1 MIRPAS
7 LAACTW
13 LLLLSACDK
22 KEAPSGSPLPSPSAS
37 ASASVAVV
45 AVPSAEA
52 SSAKVAPVVEDNVPV
67 GAMGLDERL
76 RAEAKTR
83 PSGTI
88 TAESGFAAMKEA
100 GALLDT
106 PKQHL
111 GSVWKANYCT
121 AAINAAEDFVVDFC
135 EFADSKVAKESLD
148 MAKKGFS
155 SIPGREVH
163 QNGATLL
170 TLRVGKPTPENKA
183 LAKKLV
189 DAFAKLKAPPKTP
202 APSSSTR

>member
-1 MIRPAS
+1 MIRPAF
-7 LAACTW
+7 LAACTC
-13 LLLLSACDK
+13 LVLLSACDK
-22 KEAPSGSPLPSPSAS
+22 KDSSSSSPLPTASAP
-37 ASASVAVV
+37 ASASVTM
-45 AVPSAEA
+45 PSAEP
-52 SSAKVAPVVEDNVPV
+52 SSAKSAPVVEDNVPV

-135 EFADSKVAKESLD
+135 EFSDPKTAKESLD

-189 DAFAKLKAPPKTP
+189 DAFAKLKAPPKAAP
-202 APSSSTR
+202 APSASAK